1 MDAKRTPWLVWSLGL
16 LALCGCTWEI
26 PPPTAHQE
34 TAAPPESQDPPQVI
48 SDQSVTDN
56 TNGEDDVSRSVL
68 GWIGRVEGAEQRGK
82 RPKPEAEIGSGLDR
96 STGDTEAPSP
106 SPTLARESSEP
117 VRTAPDA
124 AVQVTPAETDHAAAS
139 QPALPPP
146 PALGN
151 VAVRAAPQGRAALP
165 DPLSPEI
172 NAPAAA
178 RGAPTSLK
186 DFLEQSPVA
195 PEGAFG
201 EQLDRRMM
209 WVIAGDYERSRAPL
223 ELVTAEQQELASRFI
238 EAWIVVRDGHMGDPS
253 RAASAAVR
261 ELAELQESLRRL
273 SDLSLP
279 VLKICS
285 AVRSYGQYD
294 ALEPARLLAGT
305 AAEFVLYCEVSD
317 FASELRDGLYT
328 TTFDMTTSILNRSG
342 DVVLELKD
350 ADIVDRCRNRRHD
363 CFIPRLVRLPTTL
376 SPGQYVAKVT
386 VVDKLGQKL
395 AENRAL
401 FQLVARP

>member
-16 LALCGCTWEI
+16 LALCGCTWEM

-34 TAAPPESQDPPQVI
+34 AAQPPESQDPPQVI
-48 SDQSVTDN
+48 SDQSVTNSAAGD
-56 TNGEDDVSRSVL
+56 DDVSRTVL

-82 RPKPEAEIGSGLDR
+82 RPKTAAEIGGGSDH
-96 STGDTEAPSP
+96 SDKDAEFA
-106 SPTLARESSEP
+106 SPTLPAARESNGSVQPGSDESDKGTSVESEA
-117 VRTAPDA
+117 AP
-124 AVQVTPAETDHAAAS
+124 AS

-146 PALGN
+146 PAVGN
-151 VAVRAAPQGRAALP
+151 VAVRAAPQALARPP
-165 DPLSPEI
+165 DPLSPAI

-186 DFLEQSPVA
+186 DYLEQSPVA

-209 WVIAGDYERSRAPL
+209 WVIAGDYERARAPL
-223 ELVTAEQQELASRFI
+223 ELVTAEQQELATRFI
-238 EAWIVVRDGHMGDPS
+238 EAWIVIRDGHMGDPS
-253 RAASAAVR
+253 RAASSAVR
-261 ELAELQESLRRL
+261 ELAELQESLQRL

-342 DVVLELKD
+342 DVVLEIKD